1 MIDLALEEIL
11 QKKKENKEQNEHN
24 VDWEKEKKLWI
35 ESVNSLYKNIEFWLK
50 DYKNKKLLDFYYS
63 DIDLEETDI
72 GKYKI
77 RQMHIK
83 LPEEEIKLTPL
94 GTMLIGAF
102 GRIDIEYK
110 YKNVRLILVPE
121 ESKSIKIKATILKDG
136 NESKIKKKETSKI
149 QEEKWTN
156 LKWKIIM
163 KELNKPLYLTLEE
176 ISFIEIFKEL
186 ISNE

>member
-11 QKKKENKEQNEHN
+11 QKKKEHKEQNQQD

-35 ESVNSLYKNIEFWLK
+35 ESVNTLYKNIELWLK
-50 DYKNKKLLDFYYS
+50 DYKDKKLLDFYYS
-63 DIDLEETDI
+63 EIDLDETDI
-72 GKYKI
+72 GKYTI
-77 RQMHIK
+77 HQMHIK
-83 LPEEEIKLTPL
+83 LPDEEIKLTPL

-102 GRIDIEYK
+102 GRIDIENK

-121 ESKSIKIKATILKDG
+121 ESKTIKVKTTILKNG
-136 NESKIKKKETSKI
+136 NDPKIENNETYKT
-149 QEEKWTN
+149 QEEKWAN

-163 KELNKPLYLTLEE
+163 KELNRPLYLTLEE
-176 ISFIEIFKEL
+176 ISFIDIFKEL